1 VAENEELDAQTLEE
15 DLTNLDGQE
24 PETEEAGTTEPEVEP
39 EVKTGEDEAIKKAL
53 RGENARRRV
62 ENRELK
68 ARLADLESGKAPQQA
83 APQPVPGQV
92 YDPRVD
98 DMLLE
103 NKINSIKKD
112 EYFKELFT
120 DVVDENTGMTFEEK
134 LLETA
139 SREGW
144 PIKELDALAMKM
156 ERNKLLGGAKQRGID
171 ETYKS
176 LKEKREG
183 SAVKTTAS
191 GKPVSG
197 GDDGSLEGAL
207 NKTMEELGVDDISKI

>member
-1 VAENEELDAQTLEE
+1 
-15 DLTNLDGQE
+15 
-24 PETEEAGTTEPEVEP
+24 
-39 EVKTGEDEAIKKAL
+39 
-53 RGENARRRV
+53 
-62 ENRELK
+62 
-68 ARLADLESGKAPQQA
+68 
-83 APQPVPGQV
+83 
-92 YDPRVD
+92 
-98 DMLLE
+98 MLLDQ
-103 NKINSIKKD
+103 KLNSIKED

-120 DVVDENTGMTFEEK
+120 DVVDENTGMTFQEK

-183 SAVKTTAS
+183 SAVKNTAS
-191 GKPVSG
+191 GKPVSTG
-197 GDDGSLEGAL
+197 GETLDDAL